1 MLTMEVYASV
11 LPRGVVNFISGSGR
25 TTMPLTTDPTPTP
38 TPNFISG
45 SGRTTMPPVM
55 RSGLVDVLGFIGG
68 SRASDALIKE
78 HPAPHRLRSFL
89 QVRVRV
95 RVRVIPPA
103 APVGRALT
111 LTPNP

>member
-11 LPRGVVNFISGSGR
+11 LPRGVV
-25 TTMPLTTDPTPTP
+25 
-38 TPNFISG
+38 NFISG